1 MCVYIYVLCVY
12 MCVCVYI
19 YHMSC
24 ISYVIMLSNF
34 INLCINH
41 TFGFLRVLN
50 SPLKMAKLDTHFLQW
65 LTWNE
70 LLVEI
75 QWVLAGLHLPG
86 STIVITA
93 CWHSSQWFPK
103 GYQDLSTQRDWIIL
117 YPWMCSLPFVLAKGF
132 WKIFLWTS
140 VAGVSSRK
148 TEGNNQDWV
157 ATTEEEISELVGRG
171 GRQWGISA
179 LTLN

>member
-1 MCVYIYVLCVY
+1 MV
-12 MCVCVYI
+12 
-19 YHMSC
+19 
-24 ISYVIMLSNF
+24 
-34 INLCINH
+34 
-41 TFGFLRVLN
+41 
-50 SPLKMAKLDTHFLQW
+50 KLDTHFLQW
-65 LTWNE
+65 LTRNE

-93 CWHSSQWFPK
+93 CWHSFQWFLK
-103 GYQDLSTQRDWIIL
+103 GYQDLSTHRDWIIL
-117 YPWMCSLPFVLAKGF
+117 YPWVYSLPLVLAKGF

-140 VAGVSSRK
+140 VAGVGRRK

-157 ATTEEEISELVGRG
+157 ATTEEEISELVGSS

-179 LTLN
+179 FNAKITFTLTQLLPVQCRYCNRLSISKCSEFHYLLTSKLTSRRLQKN